1 MVRVSDDGFQYVDR
15 SYLTVKTRR
24 LRRGRNVVSLS
35 SSDGDDLGTKTSS
48 ILSQSLEI
56 RRLELRTIDWFSISK
71 DWMELNL
78 KQLGLMTP
86 IQSIVCLALGSFS
99 SSQASELQSI
109 NQFTEPQKRSQFQLL
124 VLLDVIIPVMSVGSR
139 SLSICYKTFSD
150 LKLLLVLR
158 KAKLVDSQ
166 NSSNRLSVSFY
177 DPAFTEYDIDF
188 LKRSGFDPLD
198 QEPDLRCEQTT
209 FFYMPHAPL
218 GLYERLISS
227 NYQTLEKNSL
237 DKVILL
243 GNDLQNYLE
252 NMSLRDRLSTPLSCL
267 DDQSIE
273 SRCAPDLSKLDRE
286 MSVYFFNDTNFQ
298 WFPRGQTCSSNE
310 G

>member
-1 MVRVSDDGFQYVDR
+1 
-15 SYLTVKTRR
+15 
-24 LRRGRNVVSLS
+24 
-35 SSDGDDLGTKTSS
+35 
-48 ILSQSLEI
+48 
-56 RRLELRTIDWFSISK
+56 
-71 DWMELNL
+71 MELNL

-124 VLLDVIIPVMSVGSR
+124 VLLDVIIPV
-139 SLSICYKTFSD
+139 I
-150 LKLLLVLR
+150 

-177 DPAFTEYDIDF
+177 DPAFTEYDTDF